1 MAGTAN
7 TFDPN
12 AKIQIPRHVVRAWD
26 RFLIEQNNDGAHQ
39 YIEIVNSQDVK
50 GVPPIVS
57 FTIQSDPVSEVGVN
71 GLQAVDM
78 IRYLKC
84 LFQSLNEAFPCREN
98 SLTITKL
105 EEAILWQ
112 NERTRYGT
120 LRGVEGKN
128 LP

>member
-78 IRYLKC
+78 IRYVKC